1 MACLPFWA
9 CAAPSAGD
17 NKKKGNRAKAL
28 SPTFIPSATLSRH
41 PQVYPE
47 LFAVVGAKVPD
58 LRGLFLRGTGGNA
71 AALGTVQGDGIKFP
85 DRGLGSFPG
94 RSNIGGGNDRITAY
108 NNPYTG
114 IFQSTNEVTVRAMGR
129 GWDFDHYFVRV
140 NVNFNN
146 ISTAP
151 ETRPINRAVRY
162 LIRARA

>member
-1 MACLPFWA
+1 MLFGPFFA
-9 CAAPSAGD
+9 
-17 NKKKGNRAKAL
+17 
-28 SPTFIPSATLSRH
+28 
-41 PQVYPE
+41 YPE
-47 LFAVVGAKVPD
+47 LFAVVGSQVPD

-71 AALGTVQGDGIKFP
+71 AELGEIQGDGVKFP
-85 DRGLGSFPG
+85 DQGLGSFPG

-114 IFQSTNEVTVRAMGR
+114 IFQPSNEVTVRAMGR
-129 GWDFDHYFVRV
+129 GHDFDHYFVRV